1 MDTCAT
7 CPPYSRG
14 CADEP
19 TSTSFVDRGCEGDGA
34 EERAYE
40 GQLHGRPQIVISRDR
55 KGRSNMLP
63 RRTASTGVTGC
74 PARPQSD
81 RNPFKVTGGCAG
93 EWKLERQPGKV
104 GCDVKTQKR
113 TRHMHRWMSTTA
125 LDWRGRAR
133 GGRWRLAAHVR
144 GAAARDGR
152 LWPSPVL
159 PALFPVLFPST
170 SCSGWRP
177 SGASQWPPMQ
187 APPSA
192 LREPGTAP
200 RRVRHCWALHCT
212 ALQQAFDVPSHPA
225 YPSNLKWNLEGCA
238 GGGLTGAASCLA
250 LPCPALVPA
259 RLDGPPRYAR
269 PVRQPSF
276 HPLHSATYSSWT
288 SIGIHASPTGQRER
302 VESTLGASSPSNSS
316 RLPPPPRTP
325 TRALNVA

>member
-19 TSTSFVDRGCEGDGA
+19 TSTSFVDRGCEEDGA

-74 PARPQSD
+74 PARPQRD

-133 GGRWRLAAHVR
+133 GRQVA
-144 GAAARDGR
+144 
-152 LWPSPVL
+152 
-159 PALFPVLFPST
+159 
-170 SCSGWRP
+170 P
-177 SGASQWPPMQ
+177 SGPRAGSRSARRTPVAQSCQRSFQCSSRPPHAVDGGQ
-187 APPSA
+187 AVRRSGRQCRHHRLHCGNLEQPHAGSGTA
-192 LREPGTAP
+192 GHCTAP
-200 RRVRHCWALHCT
+200 RCSR
-212 ALQQAFDVPSHPA
+212 PSMCHP
-225 YPSNLKWNLEGCA
+225 
-238 GGGLTGAASCLA
+238 T
-250 LPCPALVPA
+250 
-259 RLDGPPRYAR
+259 PPI
-269 PVRQPSF
+269 
-276 HPLHSATYSSWT
+276 HPT
-288 SIGIHASPTGQRER
+288 
-302 VESTLGASSPSNSS
+302 
-316 RLPPPPRTP
+316 
-325 TRALNVA
+325 